1 MLCLIFTEHANQ
13 IHSKE
18 LTDRD
23 SITKIKKN
31 IKKFFQ
37 QAESEVEEFMNEL
50 HHQKAAQINFEE
62 YDNAGA
68 SPLSLKWKFLLP
80 KTRTR
85 RQAFP
90 DSQADTI
97 NEIISRLTN
106 LEASYSSHLSRLN
119 SISDSLSSLQTST
132 TSA

>member
-18 LTDRD
+18 LTDRG

-50 HHQKAAQINFEE
+50 NYEKVPPITFEVC
-62 YDNAGA
+62 
-68 SPLSLKWKFLLP
+68 KWF
-80 KTRTR
+80 
-85 RQAFP
+85 
-90 DSQADTI
+90 
-97 NEIISRLTN
+97 
-106 LEASYSSHLSRLN
+106 
-119 SISDSLSSLQTST
+119 
-132 TSA
+132 